1 MTSSTKRRLFCDL
14 ETYSS
19 VDITKA
25 GAFKYVE
32 SDDFEI
38 MLLAYAWDDEP
49 VRMLDLLDPNGHDEM
64 PDIMSGILDP
74 NTVKV
79 AHNSAF
85 ERACLRK
92 YTGRYL
98 PPEEWEDTMIL
109 AAMNGLPLSLDAAGA
124 ALELRD
130 QKIKEGTALISYF
143 CKPCRPTIANGGRT
157 RNLPEHAPDKWERF
171 KTYCKRDV
179 EVEQAIYRRLRSFP
193 VTDFERKVW
202 ALDARINERGVLI
215 DTKFVAAAIDMDSTC
230 RERHMTEMQRLTG
243 LENPNSVAQL
253 KDWLE
258 AAGMSADSL
267 NKATVLEMKDKATDP
282 TTRRVLELRQQLG
295 KTSVTKYEAMQSAVC
310 ADGRVRGLLQYYGA
324 GRTGRWAGRLVQVQN
339 LPQNHLDQIGT
350 VRELVRERDLET
362 LELCFDSVPDV
373 LSQLIRTA
381 FVAKAGHVFH
391 VADYSAIEARVI
403 AYLAGEKWRMDVFR
417 NGGDIYCSSASAMF
431 RVPVVKHGVNGHL
444 RQKGKIAELAC
455 IAEGQLVLTDA
466 GLVPIENV
474 TTGMKVWD
482 GIEWV
487 SHGGVICRG
496 MRDTVFADGVE
507 LTADHKILTE
517 KGMKESVAAAGLVWA
532 DIRIPESF
540 VPWAGSNLPER
551 EKTCLL
557 GVPMRLRKNRNR
569 GDRTSNKEAE
579 ANKILWMP
587 LPFSRC
593 CRTPNTRDDRHKGV
607 QRLEQ
612 HDTAM
617 PQSERQQL
625 PAVRRTGSHC
635 VRSLASELRE
645 FLDRYGFY
653 LPGGASN
660 RPYKQRCGLL
670 PGKLS
675 VVHPRGELPKQA
687 QHDPGGGERRA
698 SAACGAGRKER
709 NKVRDAMVP
718 PTKGDIITIKEG
730 RSAVPVYDLL
740 NAGPRH
746 RFCVWD
752 TTEKKLRCLSNCG
765 YGGGV
770 GALRAFGADKM
781 GLTEEEMQDIV
792 TQWRAA
798 SPAIPRFWRDAESAA
813 VRAINNPGRTTTVPC
828 GVKYRRDGDA
838 LRCRLPSGR
847 ILSYWDAKLDTDGS
861 ICFMGQNQT
870 TRKWEK
876 TGTWGGKLV
885 ENIVQAYAR
894 DCLAVAMVRLAEE
907 GWKICF
913 HVHDEVIVE
922 APIGTSWEQVAEI
935 MGRSIDWAPGL
946 LLRGDGYSTPF
957 YRKD

>member
-1 MTSSTKRRLFCDL
+1 MTSSTKRRLLIDL

-19 VDITKA
+19 ADITKT
-25 GAFKYVE
+25 GAFKYAE
-32 SDDFEI
+32 APDFEI
-38 MLLAYAWDDEP
+38 LLLAFAWDDGPVQVIDMTGREP
-49 VRMLDLLDPNGHDEM
+49 VTDERTAAKAAVFASVVAGITDPD
-64 PDIMSGILDP
+64 
-74 NTVKV
+74 TVKV

-85 ERACLRK
+85 ERACLTR
-92 YTGRYL
+92 YLGRDL

-130 QKIKEGTALISYF
+130 QKIREGTALISYF
-143 CKPCRPTIANGGRT
+143 CKPCKPTIANGGRT
-157 RNLPEHAPDKWERF
+157 RNRPEHAPDKWERF
-171 KTYCKRDV
+171 KAYCKRDV

-202 ALDARINERGVLI
+202 ALDARINERGVRI
-215 DTKFVAAAIDMDSTC
+215 DTGLVAAAIAQNEAFTTRRMA
-230 RERHMTEMQRLTG
+230 EMRRLTG

-258 AAGMSADSL
+258 TAGMSADSL
-267 NKATVLEMKDKATDP
+267 NKAAVQELKDKATDP
-282 TTRRVLELRQQLG
+282 ATRRVLELRQQLG
-295 KTSVTKYEAMQSAVC
+295 KTSVTKYEAMQNAVC

-339 LPQNHLDQIGT
+339 LPQNHLAGLGL

-381 FVAKAGHVFH
+381 FVAGEGNIFH

-417 NGGDIYCSSASAMF
+417 SGGDIYCSSASAMF

-444 RQKGKIAELAC
+444 RQKGKIAELA
-455 IAEGQLVLTDA
+455 
-466 GLVPIENV
+466 
-474 TTGMKVWD
+474 
-482 GIEWV
+482 
-487 SHGGVICRG
+487 
-496 MRDTVFADGVE
+496 
-507 LTADHKILTE
+507 
-517 KGMKESVAAAGLVWA
+517 
-532 DIRIPESF
+532 
-540 VPWAGSNLPER
+540 
-551 EKTCLL
+551 
-557 GVPMRLRKNRNR
+557 
-569 GDRTSNKEAE
+569 
-579 ANKILWMP
+579 
-587 LPFSRC
+587 
-593 CRTPNTRDDRHKGV
+593 
-607 QRLEQ
+607 
-612 HDTAM
+612 
-617 PQSERQQL
+617 
-625 PAVRRTGSHC
+625 
-635 VRSLASELRE
+635 
-645 FLDRYGFY
+645 
-653 LPGGASN
+653 
-660 RPYKQRCGLL
+660 
-670 PGKLS
+670 
-675 VVHPRGELPKQA
+675 
-687 QHDPGGGERRA
+687 
-698 SAACGAGRKER
+698 
-709 NKVRDAMVP
+709 
-718 PTKGDIITIKEG
+718 
-730 RSAVPVYDLL
+730 
-740 NAGPRH
+740 
-746 RFCVWD
+746 
-752 TTEKKLRCLSNCG
+752 CG

-870 TRKWEK
+870 TRRWEK
-876 TGTWGGKLV
+876 TDTWGGKLV

-922 APIGTSWEQVAEI
+922 APIGTSWEQVAEV
-935 MGRSIDWAPGL
+935 MGRPIDWAPGL

>member
-1 MTSSTKRRLFCDL
+1 MTSSTKRRLLLDL

-19 VDITKA
+19 AEISKT

-32 SDDFEI
+32 SEDFELL
-38 MLLAYAWDDEP
+38 LLAYAWDDEP

-74 NTVKV
+74 GIVKV

-179 EVEQAIYRRLRSFP
+179 EVEQAMYRRLRSFS

-215 DTKFVAAAIDMDSTC
+215 DTEFVAAAIDMDSTC

-258 AAGMSADSL
+258 AAGMSVDSL
-267 NKATVLEMKDKATDP
+267 NKAAVLEMKDKATDP

-350 VRELVRERDLET
+350 VRELVRQRDLET

-381 FVAKAGHVFH
+381 FGAKAGHVFH

-431 RVPVVKHGVNGHL
+431 KVPVVKHGVNGHL
-444 RQKGKIAELAC
+444 RQKGKIAELA
-455 IAEGQLVLTDA
+455 
-466 GLVPIENV
+466 
-474 TTGMKVWD
+474 
-482 GIEWV
+482 
-487 SHGGVICRG
+487 
-496 MRDTVFADGVE
+496 
-507 LTADHKILTE
+507 
-517 KGMKESVAAAGLVWA
+517 
-532 DIRIPESF
+532 
-540 VPWAGSNLPER
+540 
-551 EKTCLL
+551 
-557 GVPMRLRKNRNR
+557 
-569 GDRTSNKEAE
+569 
-579 ANKILWMP
+579 
-587 LPFSRC
+587 
-593 CRTPNTRDDRHKGV
+593 
-607 QRLEQ
+607 
-612 HDTAM
+612 
-617 PQSERQQL
+617 
-625 PAVRRTGSHC
+625 
-635 VRSLASELRE
+635 
-645 FLDRYGFY
+645 
-653 LPGGASN
+653 
-660 RPYKQRCGLL
+660 
-670 PGKLS
+670 
-675 VVHPRGELPKQA
+675 
-687 QHDPGGGERRA
+687 
-698 SAACGAGRKER
+698 
-709 NKVRDAMVP
+709 
-718 PTKGDIITIKEG
+718 
-730 RSAVPVYDLL
+730 
-740 NAGPRH
+740 
-746 RFCVWD
+746 
-752 TTEKKLRCLSNCG
+752 CG

-798 SPAIPRFWRDAESAA
+798 SPSIPRFWRDVECAA

-847 ILSYWDAKLDTDGS
+847 ILSYWGAKLDTDGS

-870 TRKWEK
+870 TRRWEK

-922 APIGTSWEQVAEI
+922 APIGTSWEQVAEV
-935 MGRSIDWAPGL
+935 MGRPIDWAPGL

-957 YRKD
+957 YMKD

>member
-1 MTSSTKRRLFCDL
+1 MTSSTKRRLLIDL

-19 VDITKA
+19 ADITKT
-25 GAFKYVE
+25 GAFKYAE
-32 SDDFEI
+32 APDFEI
-38 MLLAYAWDDEP
+38 LLLACAWDDGPVQVIDMTGREP
-49 VRMLDLLDPNGHDEM
+49 VTDERTAAKAAALASVVAGITDPD
-64 PDIMSGILDP
+64 
-74 NTVKV
+74 TVKV

-85 ERACLRK
+85 ERACLTR
-92 YTGRYL
+92 YLGRDL

-130 QKIKEGTALISYF
+130 QKIREGTALISYF
-143 CKPCRPTIANGGRT
+143 CKPCKPTIANGGRT
-157 RNLPEHAPDKWERF
+157 RNRPEHAPDKWERF
-171 KTYCKRDV
+171 KAYCKRDV

-202 ALDARINERGVLI
+202 ALDARINERGVRI
-215 DTKFVAAAIDMDSTC
+215 DTGLVAAAIAQNEAFTTRRMA
-230 RERHMTEMQRLTG
+230 EMRRLTG

-258 AAGMSADSL
+258 TAGMSADSL
-267 NKATVLEMKDKATDP
+267 NKAAVQELKDKATDP
-282 TTRRVLELRQQLG
+282 ATRRVLELRQQLG
-295 KTSVTKYEAMQSAVC
+295 KTSVTKYEAMQNAVC

-339 LPQNHLDQIGT
+339 LPQNHLAGLGL

-381 FVAKAGHVFH
+381 FVAGEGNIFH

-417 NGGDIYCSSASAMF
+417 SGGDIYCSSASAMF

-444 RQKGKIAELAC
+444 RQKGKIAELA
-455 IAEGQLVLTDA
+455 
-466 GLVPIENV
+466 
-474 TTGMKVWD
+474 
-482 GIEWV
+482 
-487 SHGGVICRG
+487 
-496 MRDTVFADGVE
+496 
-507 LTADHKILTE
+507 
-517 KGMKESVAAAGLVWA
+517 
-532 DIRIPESF
+532 
-540 VPWAGSNLPER
+540 
-551 EKTCLL
+551 
-557 GVPMRLRKNRNR
+557 
-569 GDRTSNKEAE
+569 
-579 ANKILWMP
+579 
-587 LPFSRC
+587 
-593 CRTPNTRDDRHKGV
+593 
-607 QRLEQ
+607 
-612 HDTAM
+612 
-617 PQSERQQL
+617 
-625 PAVRRTGSHC
+625 
-635 VRSLASELRE
+635 
-645 FLDRYGFY
+645 
-653 LPGGASN
+653 
-660 RPYKQRCGLL
+660 
-670 PGKLS
+670 
-675 VVHPRGELPKQA
+675 
-687 QHDPGGGERRA
+687 
-698 SAACGAGRKER
+698 
-709 NKVRDAMVP
+709 
-718 PTKGDIITIKEG
+718 
-730 RSAVPVYDLL
+730 
-740 NAGPRH
+740 
-746 RFCVWD
+746 
-752 TTEKKLRCLSNCG
+752 CG

-870 TRKWEK
+870 TRRWEK

-922 APIGTSWEQVAEI
+922 APIGTSWEQVAEV
-935 MGRSIDWAPGL
+935 MGRPIDWAPGL

>member
-1 MTSSTKRRLFCDL
+1 MTSSTKRRLLIDL

-19 VDITKA
+19 ADITKT
-25 GAFKYVE
+25 GAFKYTE
-32 SDDFEI
+32 APDFEI
-38 MLLAYAWDDEP
+38 LLLACAWDDGPVQVIDMTDREP
-49 VRMLDLLDPNGHDEM
+49 VTDERTAAKAAALASVVAGITD
-64 PDIMSGILDP
+64 PDI
-74 NTVKV
+74 VKV

-85 ERACLRK
+85 ERACLTR
-92 YTGRYL
+92 YLGRDL

-130 QKIKEGTALISYF
+130 QKIREGTALISYF
-143 CKPCRPTIANGGRT
+143 CKPCKPTIANGGRT
-157 RNLPEHAPDKWERF
+157 RNRPEHAPDKWERF
-171 KTYCKRDV
+171 KAYCKRDV

-202 ALDARINERGVLI
+202 ALDARINERGVRI
-215 DTKFVAAAIDMDSTC
+215 DTGLVAAAIAQNEAFTT
-230 RERHMTEMQRLTG
+230 RHMAEMRRLTG

-258 AAGMSADSL
+258 TAGMSADSL
-267 NKATVLEMKDKATDP
+267 NKTAVQELKDKAADP

-339 LPQNHLDQIGT
+339 LPQNHLAGLGL

-381 FVAKAGHVFH
+381 FVAGEGNIFH

-417 NGGDIYCSSASAMF
+417 SGGDIYCSSASAMF

-444 RQKGKIAELAC
+444 RQKGKIAELA
-455 IAEGQLVLTDA
+455 
-466 GLVPIENV
+466 
-474 TTGMKVWD
+474 
-482 GIEWV
+482 
-487 SHGGVICRG
+487 
-496 MRDTVFADGVE
+496 
-507 LTADHKILTE
+507 
-517 KGMKESVAAAGLVWA
+517 
-532 DIRIPESF
+532 
-540 VPWAGSNLPER
+540 
-551 EKTCLL
+551 
-557 GVPMRLRKNRNR
+557 
-569 GDRTSNKEAE
+569 
-579 ANKILWMP
+579 
-587 LPFSRC
+587 
-593 CRTPNTRDDRHKGV
+593 
-607 QRLEQ
+607 
-612 HDTAM
+612 
-617 PQSERQQL
+617 
-625 PAVRRTGSHC
+625 
-635 VRSLASELRE
+635 
-645 FLDRYGFY
+645 
-653 LPGGASN
+653 
-660 RPYKQRCGLL
+660 
-670 PGKLS
+670 
-675 VVHPRGELPKQA
+675 
-687 QHDPGGGERRA
+687 
-698 SAACGAGRKER
+698 
-709 NKVRDAMVP
+709 
-718 PTKGDIITIKEG
+718 
-730 RSAVPVYDLL
+730 
-740 NAGPRH
+740 
-746 RFCVWD
+746 
-752 TTEKKLRCLSNCG
+752 CG

-870 TRKWEK
+870 TRRWEK

-922 APIGTSWEQVAEI
+922 APIGTSWEQVAEV
-935 MGRSIDWAPGL
+935 MGRPIDWAPGL